1 MQQTDAIHNNNIRT
15 LKTYTMG
22 IPIEFT
28 IEDGIELGTVT
39 GYSVNQLM
47 EVTIVVRGFYTGR
60 TYTVLPTKRIRNV
73 TPV

>member
-60 TYTVLPTKRIRNV
+60 TYTVLPTNRIRNV